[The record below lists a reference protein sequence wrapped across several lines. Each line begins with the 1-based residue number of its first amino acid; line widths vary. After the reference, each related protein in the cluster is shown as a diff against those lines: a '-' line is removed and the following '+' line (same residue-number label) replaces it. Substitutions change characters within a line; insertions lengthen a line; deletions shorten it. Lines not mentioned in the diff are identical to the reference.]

1 MKECKLCGKIED
13 HNWLYHWKKHHN
25 SKLPVAVKAGKYA
38 DSYRWAQPKSSV
50 NRTMC
55 RTFFG
60 ILEPFMG
67 LPHERALIE
76 HAKKQLT
83 AGKKVPYEF
92 TQFGA
97 IAAREM
103 FIDKIRIPTRLV
115 APTTWEKE

>member
-13 HNWLYHWKKHHN
+13 HNWLYHWRKYHGDKK
-25 SKLPVAVKAGKYA
+25 PVAVKAGKYA
-38 DSYRWAQPKSSV
+38 DTYRWAQPKSLV
-50 NRTMC
+50 NRSMC

-67 LPHERALIE
+67 LPYERALIE

-97 IAAREM
+97 LAAREM
-103 FIDKIRIPTRLV
+103 FIDGIRIPTRLV
-115 APTTWEKE
+115 APTTWD